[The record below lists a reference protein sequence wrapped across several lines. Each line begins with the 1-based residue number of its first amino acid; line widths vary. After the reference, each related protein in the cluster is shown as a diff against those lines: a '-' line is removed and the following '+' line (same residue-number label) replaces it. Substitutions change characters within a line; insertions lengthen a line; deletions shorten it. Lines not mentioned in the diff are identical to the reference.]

1 MGFSLKGYI
10 LEPPRVG
17 QANSPF
23 TFTPNDFI
31 SDQAAFD
38 AAYPNTEANPPT
50 QYLVQVMQDG
60 DLPDAIFGWTK
71 NEVIAR
77 FDYAGS
83 EQRFKTLPGKG
94 LEVLGQLGPT
104 SNTNRLIA
112 FKPLDDDL
120 ATYPLRVSVGSTGSG
135 TTFTPTVVLSFGSPG
150 VGAVEILESTGELN
164 WNAADLVSFNAQEVR
179 FQRQTFFAYAESNG
193 KIGVID
199 DILFLNP
206 LPATGQYPLLRIAFG
221 PYLTPVEVANDAGL
235 LPLPASGSVKW
246 SMTTGRLA
254 FNQAVD
260 VSGNTGKA
268 IYYDGVLMEGDRTFT
283 PISVGTLTAPGVLP
297 LPLPPEES
305 DVFFRVV
312 GTVQFPQT
320 KFVPLGE
327 LSNGKRGIVEIE
339 RTTGQ
344 VQFSQ
349 ADQDAYGA
357 VSAQA
362 FIPNLD
368 IERGISLEL
377 FRTPIDP
384 AATDPTTKDVSAF
397 YATSGA
403 ILADPIIA
411 SPTVLLPATPVD
423 APQIVVSVISKSGT
437 TSVLPRLDVP
447 VPPVGLGCVIDS
459 ESRALLYAQRK
470 ALVVIPTPLPY
481 GAVSLPDPLVF
492 TQNLVVGLETAP
504 NSGIYPALTLGE
516 DYLIDTGSG
525 TVSLVETD
533 GTLVTSGSGGTFAG
547 TAFTDAG
554 ADWLPGVLTGD
565 TLLVTN
571 GLSVGVY
578 TVASVGSDTAL
589 TTDIPGISGS
599 NLTYEI
605 RRGEEILADRFF
617 KPISPLDPN
626 TKVERIVAL
635 GVTTNSPRY
644 SVPLSYASSTKTR
657 FRFGPS
663 TFSTA
668 VNVVP
673 SFGSPAQGVVEIKD
687 TTGELNF
694 SSADVTA
701 ALTVYWVRT
710 LALGT
715 EYTIQPPLGF
725 IQFND
730 RFLAEEEAIITYKNS
745 NAPDTLIVEQA
756 TFLVRKE
763 TTAPHPAPTSV
774 LTFNPLGR
782 PVATNPPPRVF
793 RGGRPQVNGV
803 QCIVNTV
810 ASTITFLSDG
820 TVTNALPH
828 GPTVNP
834 TENVYIDYYVTKAIG
849 GESNITVLQPPMAT
863 GVIQTYGGIPLV
875 LLGNGIAS
883 GGTQFT
889 IPGDRTADFLAES
902 LLRVNGDRQELY
914 LIGSSTFNAGPN
926 NTTVVL
932 ATPQEFQ
939 SDNSVPNLFVTSGP
953 TRLVAAFPQPA
964 YFVTEAAV
972 FQSVPRGSNKIRLT
986 GDLTGTYTLG
996 KVLLFTDGVY
1006 TDFYQVNGSTFSES
1020 SGFTEV
1026 QITANT
1032 QRQYPPPSGP
1042 PVTLK
1047 RSVRSILE
1055 SSTKVAQTSHTPVLT
1070 LPYTVYRRVEGQV
1083 GVLLSQPDG
1092 YQINDSGAVTFAT
1105 ALQDRESW
1113 DILYTGYTTIQA
1125 GRRIQASYTFHIV
1138 PSEANGLLGSTLV
1151 ADYTTYA
1158 PDTFFYRVETFTN
1171 FRGELAV
1178 QWQKDAQ
1185 ASIPS
1190 GGPILSNMSAP
1201 KLYEQG
1207 RESLFFQ
1214 EGHLANE
1221 DIVARATLKFYNDAV
1236 NLLEDVLQDM
1246 DGRVVGDRDGRFL
1259 FDGLIDNPPRTTFA
1273 TVTNQIDDLLKVSPA
1288 PYTVTGPPWIV
1299 TSVGTYIPVY
1309 LESAVSRFF
1318 PTQRARYNATVP
1330 PAGLNDGDPILDT
1343 KSTNLTLVSG
1353 IQNRV
1358 PWAVLTLARTATATI
1373 LEVDYAQG
1381 NEYLLRPAFTSAPAM
1396 DVRIEDSN
1404 AVVYVASATVSGVT
1418 PTQITLSAPVGV
1430 SIPAG
1435 ATVFLNATDPFHQFY
1450 RLGIDVGVDLKAGQL
1465 THVVPTFPWVPP
1477 TNNPANGEALDL
1489 TAQIT
1494 PLNIAPDRFP
1504 ALDGLTTDDDGDRQ
1518 LPVLTPYLNSEAP
1531 LLNGSP
1537 SPIALGHLGT
1547 ELTII
1552 RTSGPTGTLRSATT
1566 APYMD
1571 TGTTCTATVL
1581 TAALAFPGTV
1591 KQWDLVSFLSGPN
1604 AGNFYQIDLA
1614 PVGNTLTVTGPLI
1627 PDATPR
1633 TITVTASASLV
1644 TSTAAVTS
1652 TTTTVVSTGPPPNF
1666 LTSGVLP
1673 GHTVVLTTGP
1683 SAGERRQVLTVT
1695 TTVITVSTAFSTT
1708 ASLQGYRVDN
1718 PLGTFYGVGSI
1729 WDQLTTAISAELGIL
1744 AVNIFPIVAERPA
1757 IEDFYNTVFT
1767 DVRLPVAT
1775 GTAGATTIGLPTLTD
1790 ATANFSEVLPGDY
1803 VYIRGGPANPG
1814 DDPVAGI
1821 YKVLMAT
1828 SLTTLDIEATFPATL
1843 TGITY
1848 RVVKATGVTEQSL
1861 TALFTVLQAIDTW
1874 VVLTLLFKFKA
1885 TTLVPVFTASFSPD
1899 PNIVALGWLTADLN
1913 SRETDVLARITAVD
1927 ATSPGSDADTVSSVL
1942 SSGDRIYDQ
1951 RFTWID
1957 ARINRQTGII
1967 VKQSRAVVNRLK
1979 AQEDILKQLT
1989 KLLTAP

>member
-397 YATSGA
+397 YDTSGA

-1032 QRQYPPPSGP
+1032 QRQYAS

-1055 SSTKVAQTSHTPVLT
+1055 SSTKVAQTSKTPILT
-1070 LPYTVYRRVEGQV
+1070 SPYTVYRRVEGEV

-1113 DILYTGYTTIQA
+1113 DILYTGYTTVAA
-1125 GRRIQASYTFHIV
+1125 GRRVRASYTFQIV
-1138 PSEANGLLGSTLV
+1138 PSEDNGLLGSTLV

-1236 NLLEDVLQDM
+1236 NYLEDALQDM

-1288 PYTVTGPPWIV
+1288 PYTITGPPFV
-1299 TSVGTYIPVY
+1299 LVSVGTYIYAY
-1309 LESAVSRFF
+1309 LPAKTSRFY
-1318 PTQRARYNATVP
+1318 PTERARYNATVP
-1330 PAGLNDGDPILDT
+1330 PAGLGEGDPILDT
-1343 KSTNLTLVSG
+1343 KSTNLSLVSG
-1353 IQNRV
+1353 IQTRL
-1358 PWAVLTLARTATATI
+1358 PWAVVTKPAAIGDTTI
-1373 LEVDYAQG
+1373 YVDYGLGQSSDDPFIV
-1381 NEYLLRPAFTSAPAM
+1381 RPAFAPGM
-1396 DVRIEDSN
+1396 DVRVEDNTTTYDASIILGVVTSTTL
-1404 AVVYVASATVSGVT
+1404 AVPALTVD
-1418 PTQITLSAPVGV
+1418 
-1430 SIPAG
+1430 IPAG
-1435 ATVFLNATDPFHQFY
+1435 VTVYLNASDPSHQYY
-1450 RLGIDVGVDLKAGQL
+1450 RLGIDVGVDLKGGQL
-1465 THVVPTFPWVPP
+1465 THLAATFPWVPP
-1477 TNNPANGEALDL
+1477 VNPPLLGEALDL
-1489 TAQIT
+1489 TAQLT
-1494 PLNIAPDRFP
+1494 PLNIAPERFP

-1518 LPVLTPYLNSEAP
+1518 LPVLNPSLDSEATD
-1531 LLNGSP
+1531 LNGTS
-1537 SPIALGHLGT
+1537 LGHLGT
-1547 ELTII
+1547 EQSIILTGTGSLRLATTPSYVATGSLNGAGTII
-1552 RTSGPTGTLRSATT
+1552 TLSAGVFPATVKVYDLVRILTGVNALSSYNRITAVAGNQITLTPAFTT
-1566 APYMD
+1566 D
-1571 TGTTCTATVL
+1571 TGFT
-1581 TAALAFPGTV
+1581 F
-1591 KQWDLVSFLSGPN
+1591 
-1604 AGNFYQIDLA
+1604 
-1614 PVGNTLTVTGPLI
+1614 
-1627 PDATPR
+1627 
-1633 TITVTASASLV
+1633 TVTASASLV
-1644 TSTAAVTS
+1644 TSLAGGTS
-1652 TTTTVVSTGPPPNF
+1652 TTTTLNDAGGNFIVNAVV
-1666 LTSGVLP
+1666 P

-1683 SAGERRQVLTVT
+1683 SAGQRRQVTSVVSATSLTVT
-1695 TTVITVSTAFSTT
+1695 PAFVTTLAG
-1708 ASLQGYRVDN
+1708 QNYRIDN
-1718 PLGTFYGVGSI
+1718 AIGTFGGVGSI
-1729 WDQLTTAISAELGIL
+1729 QAQLDLELLGELGVLDTNVAPIL
-1744 AVNIFPIVAERPA
+1744 SERAA
-1757 IEDFYNTVFT
+1757 IEQFYDTVFT
-1767 DVRLPVAT
+1767 NVET
-1775 GTAGATTIGLPTLTD
+1775 GTLGQTTLLFPTIFTD
-1790 ATANFSEVLPGDY
+1790 TLADFTAVTPADY
-1803 VYIRGGPANPG
+1803 LYIRGGPLDSG

-1821 YKVLMAT
+1821 YKIQSRT
-1828 SLTTLDIEATFPATL
+1828 TTTLTIEGTFTAAL
-1843 TGITY
+1843 TNIVY
-1848 RVVKATGVTEQSL
+1848 RVVSATGVTKQS
-1861 TALFTVLQAIDTW
+1861 LQAIFPFLQGLDAFILNTTGFEGL
-1874 VVLTLLFKFKA
+1874 VSTPVSVL
-1885 TTLVPVFTASFSPD
+1885 PD
-1899 PNIVALGWLTADLN
+1899 SAAFARGWLSTGVTVGCEPSLDV
-1913 SRETDVLARITAVD
+1913 RESLVTPRVTSLDVVA
-1927 ATSPGSDADTVSSVL
+1927 SPTGPTGTIQSVL
-1942 SSGDRIYDQ
+1942 SSGDRLYDQ
-1951 RFTWID
+1951 RFTWIS
-1957 ARINRQTGII
+1957 ARIDRQTGIL
-1967 VKQSRAVVNRLK
+1967 VKKSLAIANRLK
-1979 AQEDILKQLT
+1979 AQADIPSQLT